1 MKKANIG
8 TSLYHNVRV
17 MSEAHR
23 PVEHFLQRRGLSEKD
38 IIKIQ
43 YLSDTQLMSISSIF
57 LTTLSSGG
65 NLPQLEVLSRTLFAD
80 S

>member
-1 MKKANIG
+1 
-8 TSLYHNVRV
+8 

-38 IIKIQ
+38 IIEMQK
-43 YLSDTQLMSISSIF
+43 LVDTQLMSISSIF